1 MNLQEFR
8 PLADAGVPW
17 SEIARLA
24 GCDPRTAK
32 KYLSGPPR
40 LPCYRSRPAPG
51 RVIDPFIG
59 TIDAWLRASK
69 GALCATTIYERLAAE
84 PYRFGGSYQRVKQYV
99 RARRPEI
106 CAELGIPDRS
116 AQMHRR
122 FEVAPGAQAQ
132 VDWGDEGVLA
142 DGTHVSSFHMV
153 LSYSRD
159 PFCRYTTATDL
170 ATFSRLPH
178 GGLRA
183 LRRRA
188 ADGPLR
194 PHQDGGQEARRPR
207 RAGDPAPRGRGLRRP
222 LRLRDPCLLARAPA
236 EQGPRRARRAAHPGE
251 GAGRTRLRLSG
262 GDGRPPGR
270 RGCRSVA
277 PRCTAPT
284 AR

>member
-1 MNLQEFR
+1 MMQQEEWMNLQEFR

-142 DGTHVSSFHMV
+142 DGTHV
-153 LSYSRD
+153 
-159 PFCRYTTATDL
+159 CE
-170 ATFSRLPH
+170 LPH
-178 GGLRA
+178 GA
-183 LRRRA
+183 L
-188 ADGPLR
+188 
-194 PHQDGGQEARRPR
+194 
-207 RAGDPAPRGRGLRRP
+207 
-222 LRLRDPCLLARAPA
+222 LLARPLLPLHDGHRPRHLLTPA
-236 EQGPRRARRAAHPGE
+236 TRRPSRTSAACRRRSSTTAPRRWSRSTSAA
-251 GAGRTRLRLSG
+251 ASR
-262 GDGRPPGR
+262 
-270 RGCRSVA
+270 
-277 PRCTAPT
+277 
-284 AR
+284 